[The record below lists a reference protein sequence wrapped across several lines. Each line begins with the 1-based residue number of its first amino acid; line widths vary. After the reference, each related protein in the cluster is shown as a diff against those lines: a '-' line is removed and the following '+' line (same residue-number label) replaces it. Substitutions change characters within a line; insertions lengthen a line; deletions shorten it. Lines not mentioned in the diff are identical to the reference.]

1 MMLRSSPPVSDALHP
16 GRPPALRVGAPQVRV
31 SSGLVSA
38 LALSAL
44 GLSMLPATLSAQS
57 PQQILQRALDAH
69 EARLASVDDL
79 TIRQEVLGFPSVV
92 FMEKEMV
99 DGRPVLRSRSVDAAG
114 IPGGMDPGDL
124 TGELWS
130 DPVGMFGEA
139 LDRWSMEGSGSV
151 DGRATWNLV
160 LTDFEGLEW
169 DATIPGEDAPFAP
182 GSIRLE
188 LEQDRY
194 IPLRMSLEGAV
205 VDGGESRPV
214 SVDVHFSDYR
224 TVNGYLHPF
233 LSILE
238 VDLAQAG
245 LSAEEV
251 AQARA
256 GLDELRR
263 QLESI
268 PEAQRAMMEQMMG
281 DQIRMLENA
290 LSGERIQIE
299 LRVLDLQVNAG
310 PPAELR

>member
-1 MMLRSSPPVSDALHP
+1 MPRSS
-16 GRPPALRVGAPQVRV
+16 AP
-31 SSGLVSA
+31 SSGTARPHRLTGVVRLRKQSAFGPA
-38 LALSAL
+38 LALAAL
-44 GLSMLPATLSAQS
+44 GAIALPTLLSAQS
-57 PQQILQRALDAH
+57 PEQILQQALDAH
-69 EARLASVDDL
+69 EARLAGITDL

-99 DGRPVLRSRSVDAAG
+99 DGRPVLRSRSVDAPG
-114 IPGGMDPGDL
+114 IPGGVDPGDV

-130 DPVGMFGEA
+130 DPVGMFGAA
-139 LDRWSMEGSGSV
+139 LDRWSLEGAGSV
-151 DGRATWNLV
+151 EGRATWNLV

-182 GSIRLE
+182 RSIRLE
-188 LEQDRY
+188 LEQDRH

-214 SVDVHFSDYR
+214 SVDVRLSDYR

-233 LSILE
+233 LSVLE

-245 LSAEEV
+245 LSEQEV

-256 GLDELRR
+256 GLEELRR
-263 QLESI
+263 QLETM